1 MGKTIRISGQPISFK
16 TQKKNLKTVLK
27 RVDRMSLQKKK
38 ALYKRFTWLD
48 DWLLQDTHLKEVLS
62 KITWEP
68 NMDAACDIRGSN
80 KHFEHFCSTKRDA
93 LLQDLSPYNVY
104 CNVPYLLS
112 KEFIHKFEV
121 TKDQHQNFKAVII
134 IPLRPSN

>member
-1 MGKTIRISGQPISFK
+1 
-16 TQKKNLKTVLK
+16 
-27 RVDRMSLQKKK
+27 MSLRQKK

-68 NMDAACDIRGSN
+68 NMDAACDIHGSN
-80 KHFEHFCSTKRDA
+80 KHFEHFCSIKRDA
-93 LLQDLSPYNVY
+93 LLQDLSPYRVY
-104 CNVPYLLS
+104 CNVPFLLS
-112 KEFIHKFEV
+112 KEFIDKFEA
-121 TKDQHQNFKAVII
+121 TKDQHQDFKAVII